1 MIYLWYC
8 NCCCRFNDNKPS
20 SLLSVF
26 GCKLVS
32 IVNDLDLFCKYS
44 QQHDAVRIIQLNYHG
59 DLHLSRQRA
68 VKSQRRNSIMTQ
80 QENTIRF
87 DQAKPTK
94 QRSIEIVP
102 RSRNQERLVLALQSA
117 DQHIVVTAGPAGT
130 GKTYLAMLAAVKAL
144 RNGEVDRIVLT
155 RPAVGVEDEKHGFL
169 PGDLNQ
175 KMDPWVRP
183 LTDILREYYRAQDIA
198 DMIQEQ
204 KIEIAPLAFMRG
216 RTFKSSY
223 IIADEMQ
230 NATPSQCKML
240 MTRIGEDSK
249 IVITGDVEQADRNRG
264 NNGLIDLCQRLQEGG
279 VKGIAVCHLDNQDI
293 QRHKIIASVLNLYAD

>member
-1 MIYLWYC
+1 MSV
-8 NCCCRFNDNKPS
+8 NTHNSMR
-20 SLLSVF
+20 LL
-26 GCKLVS
+26 
-32 IVNDLDLFCKYS
+32 IN
-44 QQHDAVRIIQLNYHG
+44 LNYHG
-59 DLHLSRQRA
+59 EFDLSRQRA
-68 VKSQRRNSIMTQ
+68 AKAQRRQHMTP

-87 DQAKPTK
+87 DQAKPIK
-94 QRSIEIVP
+94 QRPIEIVP
-102 RSRNQERLVLALQSA
+102 RTRNQERLVRALLAE

-130 GKTYLAMLAAVKAL
+130 GKTYLAMLAAVRAF
-144 RNGEVDRIVLT
+144 RAGEVDRIVLT
-155 RPAVGVEDEKHGFL
+155 RPAVGVENEQHGFL

-183 LTDILREYYRAQDIA
+183 LTDILREYYRQPDIQA
-198 DMIQEQ
+198 MIEEQ

-216 RTFKSSY
+216 RTFKSAY

-240 MTRIGEDSK
+240 MTRIGEGSK

-279 VKGIAVCHLDNQDI
+279 VKGIAVCHLDNRDI
-293 QRHKIIASVLNLYAD
+293 QRHKIIDSVLDLYAD